1 MKKIINKHYF
11 YKYFI
16 VIVSIFVIT
25 INVLFLSAC
34 SNDEDDLRKAAIEHE
49 NYLLAQMQ
57 TIENKYQITNRNQEE
72 ITLQNYSLNRV
83 AVYDK
88 KGVEVGGFLID
99 NHTVY
104 HNWYE
109 IEKNDNGLLNV
120 VFETVDREEDK
131 NTLTNNLPYIIH
143 DRAMSIDLA
152 PYNILS
158 FASANGDSE
167 FRNASYTTENSDK
180 IKYDVKT
187 NVSEFETTRILNVV
201 KGDWNS
207 THTLQFCTY
216 EVQLVRVV
224 FDDTTYTNG
233 IIMEYRFTA
242 QGTVSTL
249 YDEIFNSY
257 EQ

>member
-1 MKKIINKHYF
+1 MNKIITKHYF
-11 YKYFI
+11 YRYFI
-16 VIVSIFVIT
+16 VIVSIFVMT

-34 SNDEDDLRKAAIEHE
+34 SNDEDDLRKQAIEHE

-72 ITLQNYSLNRV
+72 ITLQNYSLDRV
-83 AVYDK
+83 AIYDK
-88 KGVEVGGFLID
+88 NGVEVGGFLID

-109 IEKNDNGLLNV
+109 IEKNDSGILNV

-131 NTLTNNLPYIIH
+131 NTLANNLPYIIH

-152 PYNILS
+152 PYKTLS
-158 FASANGDSE
+158 FASANGDNE
-167 FRNASYTTENSDK
+167 TRNASYTTENSDK
-180 IKYDVKT
+180 IKYEVKT
-187 NVSEFETTRILNVV
+187 NVYEFETTRILNVV

-216 EVQLVRVV
+216 EIQIVRVV
-224 FDDTTYTNG
+224 FDDTTYTSG

-257 EQ
+257 E